1 MDIADVRQKY
11 ENDLLRLPNVNGVAI
26 GEKAGKPVIKVFVTH
41 KVPES
46 LLQPQEIVP
55 KTLNGF
61 ETDVE
66 EIGPITVL

>member
-46 LLQPQEIVP
+46 SLQPQENVP
-55 KTLNGF
+55 KTLDGF
-61 ETDVE
+61 ETVVE

>member
-46 LLQPQEIVP
+46 SLQPQEIVP
-55 KTLNGF
+55 KTLDGF

>member
-41 KVPES
+41 KVPEFS
-46 LLQPQEIVP
+46 LQPQEIVP
-55 KTLNGF
+55 KALDGF
-61 ETDVE
+61 ETNVE
-66 EIGPITVL
+66 EIGPVTVL

>member
-1 MDIADVRQKY
+1 MDIANVRQKY
-11 ENDLLRLPNVNGVAI
+11 ENDLLGLPNVNGVAI
-26 GEKAGKPVIKVFVTH
+26 GDKAGKPVIKVFVTH

-46 LLQPQEIVP
+46 SLQPQEIVP
-55 KTLNGF
+55 KTLDGF

>member
-41 KVPES
+41 KVPEFS
-46 LLQPQEIVP
+46 LQPQEIVP
-55 KTLNGF
+55 KALDGF
-61 ETDVE
+61 EANVE
-66 EIGPITVL
+66 EIGPVTVL